1 MDDRVI
7 RADWDA
13 GFVEGR
19 QYGRGKHGGQV
30 RDEYRKDYDPERGGY
45 NRAIAQKSKNYWENR
60 RRRHASVLV
69 PISIQSRQSHC
80 FLLYLFKTI
89 TIGVF
94 LLKNKK
100 N

>member
-1 MDDRVI
+1 MGLDRFKKTPCGFCFVEYYTREDAELALQNISNTRMDDRVI

-45 NRAIAQKSKNYWENR
+45 NRAIAQKSGND
-60 RRRHASVLV
+60 
-69 PISIQSRQSHC
+69 RQQ
-80 FLLYLFKTI
+80 
-89 TIGVF
+89 
-94 LLKNKK
+94 
-100 N
+100 

>member
-1 MDDRVI
+1 MCRYYTREDAEIALQNVSNTRLDDRVI

-45 NRAIAQKSKNYWENR
+45 NRVIALKGM
-60 RRRHASVLV
+60 
-69 PISIQSRQSHC
+69 
-80 FLLYLFKTI
+80 LLA
-89 TIGVF
+89 
-94 LLKNKK
+94 
-100 N
+100 